1 MRIELKVTMLLLCL
15 ALSAQSA
22 FGAITFTGGSG
33 SNAEYGDAGAWGGAY
48 YDIDDTP
55 IDGLY
60 YARYGIEANANTWG
74 QGIADSAWKNK
85 ISVTKTPY
93 VIAWPTNPNLNWYDS
108 YYNIDLQYNAN
119 TPYTGVMAHS
129 KQTSDLGNIHS
140 FATIWTEAEI
150 DNQGQWRWLDGEAEI
165 YAESEIN
172 YAEGETEA
180 SADGLVGYNVNK
192 IGEVLSAGDEEVEE
206 VWGAVKGTAK
216 TTATSDDDEA
226 YLWNEAGL
234 DQYSIAG
241 QDNDWDDF
249 ESWSDSWMWA
259 ESVAYADGGDDVEAH
274 GTSYADGYAMGGAW
288 DRSTPIGTVKQN
300 GVNENAYTKVEGT
313 IDPVVDVYEE
323 GDVAEAQAYMEA
335 YAESEEDWDT
345 YHIKLQ
351 AWNQAVSFARVEREK
366 FDENDDR
373 VTAEAFI
380 IDADFIS
387 RAYGDDQNAIATESA
402 SGMNIA
408 SGAHAVNPSDDDTW
422 DFENQPWEEWGWSD
436 WNGDGWKSRARFVQ
450 SAEWDDEA
458 WSSADTEL
466 DYDIETYGPQF
477 MVSGTN
483 EDDAGSYNKIGESE
497 MLAARGSA
505 LAQVTTE
512 DYSLSAMDWVE
523 GSDMGINIHKLG
535 DFDAFFN
542 GANFNNELD
551 DLEVETEYDTQH
563 SDEWRYQQLEVN
575 VDFDGN

>member
-1 MRIELKVTMLLLCL
+1 MRIELNVTMLLLCL

-22 FGAITFTGGSG
+22 LGAITFTGGSG
-33 SNAEYGDAGAWGGAY
+33 SNAEFGDAAAWGGAY
-48 YDIDDTP
+48 YEIDDTP
-55 IDGLY
+55 ADGY
-60 YARYGIEANANTWG
+60 YWAYYGVQANADTYG

-85 ISVTKTPY
+85 VDVTKTPY
-93 VIAWPTNPNLNWYDS
+93 VVAVPPNPLLNWYSS
-108 YYNIDLQYNAN
+108 YYELDLAYNADS
-119 TPYTGVMAHS
+119 PYTGVMAHA
-129 KQTSDLGNIHS
+129 KQTSDDGEIHS
-140 FATIWTEAEI
+140 YADIYTYGDV
-150 DNQGQWRWLDGEAEI
+150 DNFGSWRGVYGYSRI
-165 YAESEIN
+165 YADSEIA

-180 SADGLVGYNVNK
+180 SANGLVGYNVYK
-192 IGEVLSAGDEEVEE
+192 IGEVLSAGDAEVEE

-216 TTATSDDDEA
+216 TSATSDSTDA
-226 YLWNEAGL
+226 YLYNYAAL
-234 DQYSIAG
+234 DQESWAG

-249 ESWSDSWMWA
+249 ESYSDSWMWA
-259 ESVAYADGGDDVEAH
+259 ESVAYADGEVEAH

-288 DRSTPIGTVKQN
+288 DRSTPIGTIKQN

-323 GDVAEAQAYMEA
+323 GDVAEAQAYLEA
-335 YAESEEDWDT
+335 EAESEEDWDT

-351 AWNQAVSFARVEREK
+351 ADNQAVSFARVEREG

-422 DFENQPWEEWGWSD
+422 DFENDPDEDWGWSD

-466 DYDIETYGPQF
+466 DYDIETYGPQW